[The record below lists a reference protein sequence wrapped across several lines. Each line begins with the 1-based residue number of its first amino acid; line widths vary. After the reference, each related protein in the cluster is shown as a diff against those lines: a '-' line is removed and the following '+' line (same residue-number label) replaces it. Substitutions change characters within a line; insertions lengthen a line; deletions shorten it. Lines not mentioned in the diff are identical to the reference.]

1 MIIKQE
7 IINYIYSKK
16 NYLGEKEIE
25 KWEKVY
31 RTYANEIIEI
41 ATKKPFIL
49 LEIVEKNGRSS
60 RSYPPKLPRIASDHI
75 GREENNIE
83 RKKLNINILLIKN
96 EIKKVIVTKSKDP
109 FNPILNSSFKF
120 FGNLLLPSKCFIQFL
135 TSDSDKRK

>member
-1 MIIKQE
+1 M
-7 IINYIYSKK
+7 YKK
-16 NYLGEKEIE
+16 KSYLDKKAIE

-41 ATKKPFIL
+41 AIKKPFNL
-49 LEIVEKNGRSS
+49 FETVEKSGRSS
-60 RSYPPKLPRIASDHI
+60 RSYPPKLPRTASDHI

-96 EIKKVIVTKSKDP
+96 EIKKVRLAKSKDP
-109 FNPILNSSFKF
+109 FNPILNSSSKL
-120 FGNLLLPSKCFIQFL
+120 FGNLLIPSKCIIQLL